1 MEFGDAWQNLAL
13 IAVVIILLIAS
24 IFFRKRKGESAPM
37 VIAMSLL
44 RDVDKNQKLMEAFLF
59 HWKTKKFKTETWE
72 NNEEKLDFLDEE
84 LQIAL
89 SDAFE
94 MAEEF
99 NEQIEAARKH
109 KTSSYLA
116 AIQVDRLKEPLA
128 ESRQGLEEWIQESWG
143 KPELYPKRRGLFG

>member
-1 MEFGDAWQNLAL
+1 MDFGDGWQSFALLAL
-13 IAVVIILLIAS
+13 VIILLIAS

-37 VIAMSLL
+37 IIAMSLL

-59 HWKTKKFKTETWE
+59 HWKTKKFKTENWE
-72 NNEEKLDFLDEE
+72 KYNDKIGFLDEE
-84 LQIAL
+84 LRMTL
-89 SDAFE
+89 SDAFDL
-94 MAEEF
+94 AEEF

-116 AIQVDRLKEPLA
+116 AIQVDKLREPLA
-128 ESRQGLEEWIQESWG
+128 ESRQGLEEWVQENWG

>member
-1 MEFGDAWQNLAL
+1 MGFGDGWQNLAL
-13 IAVVIILLIAS
+13 IAVVIIILIAS
-24 IFFRKRKGESAPM
+24 IFLKKRKGESAPM
-37 VIAMSLL
+37 LIAMGLL
-44 RDVDKNQKLMEAFLF
+44 REVDKNQKLMEAFLF
-59 HWKTKKFKTETWE
+59 HWKAKKFKTETWK

-99 NEQIEAARKH
+99 NEQIEAATKH

-116 AIQVDRLKEPLA
+116 AIQVDRLREPLA
-128 ESRQGLEEWIQESWG
+128 ESRQRLEEWIQENWG
-143 KPELYPKRRGLFG
+143 KTELYPKRRGFFG